1 MVTSNKDLMIQ
12 AREALSG
19 RWDMAVGSFFLYIP
33 IVLSLVYGPM
43 QYPLFKLSA
52 SMIIL
57 LVGGAFV
64 LGITTFS
71 LAIARKEEA
80 NLEMFFSGFNYFV
93 KALVLFLLTILFVF
107 LWTLLLIIP
116 GIIAAFSYSLVF
128 YIMADDPNIDAM
140 EAIDKSKKM
149 MYGYKWKF
157 FCLCLRFFGW
167 ILLGFL
173 TLGIGFLWIIPY
185 LFVCYAKFYEDIKA
199 NFVEVQNFPKNKE
212 TSDTTGGFT
221 QAGA

>member
-1 MVTSNKDLMIQ
+1 MVTSNKDIMKQ

-19 RWDMAVGSFFLYIP
+19 RWDMAVGSFFLYMP
-33 IVLSLVYGPM
+33 IVLALVYGPM
-43 QYPLFKLSA
+43 QYPLLRLSGGMA
-52 SMIIL
+52 IL
-57 LVGGAFV
+57 LVGGTFMM
-64 LGITTFS
+64 GITTFS

-93 KALVLFLLTILFVF
+93 KALVLFLLMLLFVF

-128 YIMADDPNIDAM
+128 YIMTDDPNIGAM

-157 FCLCLRFFGW
+157 FCLCLRFVGW
-167 ILLGFL
+167 ILLGIL

-185 LFVCYAKFYEDIKA
+185 LSVCYAKFYEDIKA
-199 NFVEVQNFPKNKE
+199 NFVGVQSLPRDKE
-212 TSDTTGGFT
+212 TCDTTGVT
-221 QAGA
+221 VA

>member
-1 MVTSNKDLMIQ
+1 MVTSNKDIMKQ

-19 RWDMAVGSFFLYIP
+19 HWDLAVGAFFLYVP
-33 IVLSLVYGPM
+33 IVFALGNAPM
-43 QYPLFKLSA
+43 QYPLLKLSGG
-52 SMIIL
+52 MVFL
-57 LVGGAFV
+57 LVGGAFI

-93 KALVLFLLTILFVF
+93 KALGLLLLTILFVF

-128 YIMADDPNIDAM
+128 YIMTDDPNIGAM

-149 MYGYKWKF
+149 MYGYKWKL
-157 FCLCLRFFGW
+157 FCLGLRFICW
-167 ILLGFL
+167 ILLGIL
-173 TLGIGFLWIIPY
+173 TFGIGFLWIIPY
-185 LFVCYAKFYEDIKA
+185 LSVCCAKFYENVKA
-199 NFVEVQNFPKNKE
+199 NFVEVQSLPRDKE
-212 TSDTTGGFT
+212 TCDTTGGLA
-221 QAGA
+221 QAGV